1 MRISDWSSDVCSSDL
16 GAKPPSIR
24 PGTTVDDSARHST
37 TEIFFVSGRLRSSL
51 AAPALFEPLDFAFH
65 DFADE
70 GRATLAPDQRIHAL
84 APAEWLANLRRLPSE
99 RRSFHAGVVSEHHSL
114 SISTII
120 LVTAS

>member
-70 GRATLAPDQRIHAL
+70 GRATLAPDQRIDAL
-84 APAEWLANLRRLPSE
+84 AQAERQAHLRRFTPARPSSQPGLVE
-99 RRSFHAGVVSEHHSL
+99 VQTPI
-114 SISTII
+114 SIK
-120 LVTAS
+120 

>member
-70 GRATLAPDQRIHAL
+70 GRATLAPDQRIDAL
-84 APAEWLANLRRLPSE
+84 AQAERQANLRRFPSE
-99 RRSFHAGVVSEHHSL
+99 RRSSDRKSTSL
-114 SISTII
+114 NSSH
-120 LVTAS
+120 